1 MVRPYFLYNVVR
13 QPVFSTRYET
23 MRLAKTSTSFLVLL
37 LFLGLT
43 ACSGIKSSGEGYT
56 NPTTDSL
63 SRTRDK
69 DSIFGDDGLTFGGKS
84 KDDSA
89 GTSGIG
95 VNGLLW
101 RAALDT
107 IAFLPLVS
115 ADPFGGVIIT
125 DWYAPSND
133 DGTPSSERVKL
144 TVYILSQQL
153 RADGIKVSA
162 FKQIADK
169 NGKWMDAAPDPSTAE
184 KIENAIL
191 TRARELRVGTP
202 GK

>member
-1 MVRPYFLYNVVR
+1 
-13 QPVFSTRYET
+13 
-23 MRLAKTSTSFLVLL
+23 MRRAIILALVLPL
-37 LFLGLT
+37 LLT
-43 ACSGIKSSGEGYT
+43 VSACSGLKSSGEGYT
-56 NPTTDSL
+56 NPATDSV

-69 DSIFGDDGLTFGGKS
+69 DSIFGDEGLALGGKS
-84 KDDSA
+84 KDEA
-89 GTSGIG
+89 NGGGIG

-125 DWYAPSND
+125 DWYAPQND
-133 DGTPSSERVKL
+133 DGSAASERVKL
-144 TVYILSQQL
+144 TVYILSSQL

-162 FKQIADK
+162 FKQAADK
-169 NGKWMDAAPDPSTAE
+169 NGNWVDVPADATTAE

-191 TRARELRVGTP
+191 MRARELRAGAV
-202 GK
+202 K